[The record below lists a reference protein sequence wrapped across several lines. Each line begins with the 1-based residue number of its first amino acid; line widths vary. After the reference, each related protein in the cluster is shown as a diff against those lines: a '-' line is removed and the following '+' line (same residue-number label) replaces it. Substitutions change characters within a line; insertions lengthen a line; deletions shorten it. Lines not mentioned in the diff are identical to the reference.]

1 MPTNRDADG
10 AMNRFPVPVTSS
22 WSISLPDGYAAIGIS
37 RGPPRGR
44 RGYRMYSALAPGA
57 WFRSVDETRFVE
69 LYRAQ
74 LATLDAKRV
83 LADLAM
89 IADDRIPAL
98 MCFEN
103 PPPNPTWCHRGMVA
117 VWLKEAAGVDVHELG
132 FESFGSGWSHPKL
145 PSMLRRP

>member
-1 MPTNRDADG
+1 MPTNRDAAG
-10 AMNRFPVPVTSS
+10 AMDRFPVPVTSS
-22 WSISLPDGYAAIGIS
+22 WSIGLPDGYAAIGIS

-57 WFRSVDETRFVE
+57 WYRSVDETRFVE

-89 IADDRIPAL
+89 IADDRIEP
-98 MCFEN
+98 
-103 PPPNPTWCHRGMVA
+103 
-117 VWLKEAAGVDVHELG
+117 
-132 FESFGSGWSHPKL
+132 SSQSGLVSSRHGCSL
-145 PSMLRRP
+145 AQGGGRSGRA